1 MVHVNDAVVD
11 GRVVFLLLAKVKP
24 ALDTD
29 FKCIE
34 DFCPVP
40 EVPHNSDFDVG
51 DFFLDESQHVS
62 HFHCKRAFCPK
73 KDGHH
78 ATVHLDDIEQLGEV
92 LWGRDFLFLGDLDF
106 VQILVVGFV
115 GEDVEMQVA

>member
-11 GRVVFLLLAKVKP
+11 GQVVFLLFAKVKP

-34 DFCPVP
+34 DFCRVP
-40 EVPHNSDFDVG
+40 EVPRNSDFDG
-51 DFFLDESQHVS
+51 GNFLFDESQRAS
-62 HFHCKRAFCPK
+62 HFHCERTFCPK
-73 KDGHH
+73 KDGCH
-78 ATVHLDDIEQLGEV
+78 ALVHLDGVEQLGEV
-92 LWGRDFLFLGDLDF
+92 LPDRDYLFLGGLDF
-106 VQILVVGFV
+106 IQILVVGVV